1 MRAFFVLMLSVWCL
15 AGEFT
20 PVHAENIY
28 LQPMD
33 FVKTQFSGH
42 PPKAKVIWLDKTL
55 KAKLAAILQHAYK
68 GLRIRYWQDNQGDHK
83 TVWVLNEIGKE
94 KNITLGVTVINQ
106 KIKIVKVLA
115 FRESRG
121 WEIKHDFFTQQL
133 KGLFLKDEKSLS
145 HTVDGITGATLSV
158 RAVKKMTTVA
168 LMLDR
173 LVQP

>member
-1 MRAFFVLMLSVWCL
+1 MRTFFVFMLSAWSL
-15 AGEFT
+15 AGAFS
-20 PVHAENIY
+20 PAHADNIY
-28 LQPMD
+28 LDPMS

-55 KAKLAAILQHAYK
+55 KAKLAAILQHEYT
-68 GLRIRYWQDNQGDHK
+68 GLRIRYWQDNQGVHK

-94 KNITLGVTVINQ
+94 KNITLGVTVINK

-121 WEIKHDFFTQQL
+121 WEIKHDFFTQQF
-133 KGLFLKDEKSLS
+133 KDVFLKDDKSLS
-145 HTVDGITGATLSV
+145 HTIDGITGATLSV
-158 RAVKKMTTVA
+158 RAVKKMTTMA
-168 LMLDR
+168 LLLDS